1 MQRLQK
7 AEIRKRPGIV
17 LLLVLVSLV
26 IAATALVSVARQS
39 YRMGTDALRARR
51 ELQQKWGSASLN
63 RAMLPVATTIFEERD
78 KAARKA
84 RLPVPSPELL
94 GNIVLGDVQLQFV
107 LADEDARA
115 NVNSLY
121 HFSDRDSAAK
131 TVKELSQAIGAVALN
146 AETEAVGAD
155 RMVRPVNTQP
165 GSTRPD
171 ANANASPNADADANE
186 EDPEEETLR
195 TAPIAFRS
203 WGQVFDLSR
212 VSNLQQATRRL
223 TCWGSE
229 AINVRRADEETAVEV
244 AGLII
249 GRPAARRMITDF
261 RKSPANQIR
270 RTIDRYST
278 NAQHRLQLKRL
289 LSESSLCYSLWVRS
303 VQKAEVRDSFAVLTP
318 GSEGA
323 FRTTEI
329 EYRGR

>member
-1 MQRLQK
+1 MQRLRK
-7 AEIRKRPGIV
+7 AETGKRPGIV
-17 LLLVLVSLV
+17 LLFVLVSLV

-51 ELQQKWGSASLN
+51 ELQQKWGPASLN

-78 KAARKA
+78 KTARKA
-84 RLPVPSPELL
+84 RLPAPSPELL
-94 GNIVLGDVQLQFV
+94 GDIVLGDVQFQFV

-121 HFSDRDSAAK
+121 HFSDRESAAK
-131 TVKELSQAIGAVALN
+131 AVQELSSAIGAVALN
-146 AETEAVGAD
+146 GETESVGAD
-155 RMVRPVNTQP
+155 RMVRPARRQLGATANT
-165 GSTRPD
+165 D
-171 ANANASPNADADANE
+171 AESERSE
-186 EDPEEETLR
+186 EDASR

-212 VSNLQQATRRL
+212 VSNLQQVTRRL

-229 AINVRRADEETAVEV
+229 AINVRRAEEETAVEV
-244 AGLII
+244 AGLIM

-261 RKSPANQIR
+261 KKSPANQIR

-289 LSESSLCYSLWVRS
+289 LSESSMCYSLWVRS
-303 VQKAEVRDSFAVLTP
+303 IQKSEVRDSFAVLAP
-318 GSEGA
+318 GSEGT

>member
-165 GSTRPD
+165 DSTRPD
-171 ANANASPNADADANE
+171 ANADANE

-229 AINVRRADEETAVEV
+229 AINVRRAEEETAVEV

-303 VQKAEVRDSFAVLTP
+303 VQKAEVRDNFAVLTP